1 MDSTTRTEFLRLAKR
16 LWGAFGRASKQR
28 TFEATPDALW
38 TLSVALAGWWL
49 KDRVADDLSG
59 YRALPMLY
67 GLFEGVQSLYSL
79 VAGANGDAPDSDIDQ
94 RVQAVVKE
102 VGKDKLTKALSNPL
116 FARLQEQLIAEFPL
130 PKAPV
135 PMVKEQVASV
145 EAPAARSA
153 EGSPVKSAPGVS
165 VPREGPKSGSSG
177 TQRAPVSDETLAF
190 LRKRYSEERVARI
203 LKG

>member
-1 MDSTTRTEFLRLAKR
+1 MDPTTRTEFLRLAKR
-16 LWGAFGRASKQR
+16 LWGAFGRAAKQR
-28 TFEATPDALW
+28 TIEATPDALW

-59 YRALPMLY
+59 FRALPMLY

-102 VGKDKLTKALSNPL
+102 VGKDKLPKALSNPI
-116 FARLQEQLIAEFPL
+116 FARLQEQLITEFPT
-130 PKAPV
+130 PKETIPIV
-135 PMVKEQVASV
+135 REQVASV
-145 EAPAARSA
+145 GTPAARSA

-165 VPREGPKSGSSG
+165 LPREDPKSEPSG

>member
-1 MDSTTRTEFLRLAKR
+1 MDATTRTEFLRLAKR
-16 LWGAFGRASKQR
+16 LWGAFGRAAKQR
-28 TFEATPDALW
+28 TIEATPDALW

-59 YRALPMLY
+59 FRALPMLY

-79 VAGANGDAPDSDIDQ
+79 VAGANGDAPDSDSDQ

-102 VGKDKLTKALSNPL
+102 VGKDKLPKALSNPI

-130 PKAPV
+130 PKETV
-135 PMVKEQVASV
+135 PIVKEQVASV
-145 EAPAARSA
+145 GSPAARSA
-153 EGSPVKSAPGVS
+153 EGSPVKSAQGVS
-165 VPREGPKSGSSG
+165 LPQEKPKSEPSG